1 MIEELGINEV
11 KERLINDDYLKP
23 YIKGIFP
30 VINVD
35 GKDADAIRFSIN
47 FFTAIGLG
55 VLTEEMRY
63 VLDNL
68 SSQKKRMTVDE
79 VDQEAIQEVLRVVV
93 TIHGQEVILVVNQ
106 DHQEVQIREVDKDL
120 KLKNI
125 IIMNQEHLHEKT

>member
-1 MIEELGINEV
+1 
-11 KERLINDDYLKP
+11 
-23 YIKGIFP
+23 
-30 VINVD
+30 
-35 GKDADAIRFSIN
+35 
-47 FFTAIGLG
+47 
-55 VLTEEMRY
+55 
-63 VLDNL
+63 
-68 SSQKKRMTVDE
+68 MTVDE